1 MAGRWGMSGRE
12 EQAAAKE
19 RGEVGIGWWLFS
31 VLAAFALAWWLAVR
45 TMALRVGSAAATAL
59 PAGEVGAKAKVLTL
73 QDRADD
79 FLTVKELEKHL
90 PLCGKSIRREIS
102 EGKLPSHRM
111 RGKVTVKG
119 SDALAWLSARRE
131 DALNAENA

>member
-1 MAGRWGMSGRE
+1 MSGRE
-12 EQAAAKE
+12 EVSAAIEQK
-19 RGEVGIGWWLFS
+19 EVGIGWWLFS

-45 TMALRVGSAAATAL
+45 TMALRVGTAAVTTL
-59 PAGEVGAKAKVLTL
+59 PAGEVRAKAKVLTL
-73 QDRADD
+73 RDRADD
-79 FLTVKELEKHL
+79 FLTVKELEKYL

-102 EGKLPSHRM
+102 DGKLPSHRI
-111 RGKVTVKG
+111 RRKVTVKG